1 MKALVCFSVSLLLAI
16 MVSCDTTQNAAG
28 SQPEELSDY
37 FRQVPGLSVIGKG
50 EYAIVR
56 VRGIA
61 DYQGSGE
68 PLFIINGR
76 EYLGGFQSIYYEVA
90 PEEIRSVR
98 VLRHSSELFK
108 YGSLGV
114 NGAVEINTI
123 L

>member
-1 MKALVCFSVSLLLAI
+1 MKTLVAFFFSLMSVVLL
-16 MVSCDTTQNAAG
+16 SCDTTQNATG
-28 SQPEELSDY
+28 SPPEELSDF

-50 EYAIVR
+50 EYATVR
-56 VRGIA
+56 VRGMA

-68 PLFIINGR
+68 PLFVINGR
-76 EYLGGFQSIYYEVA
+76 EYLGGFQSIYYEVV

-98 VLRHSSELFK
+98 VLRHSTELFK